1 MVACYKEDLQQYL
14 EDHTE
19 EIFDLYAQGVKSL
32 HLENEL
38 QNEDLPIRVLGPAFK
53 PCQGKNKRIAF
64 FEPKTDSILLMQGH
78 EALKLTHV
86 IFEDIILKVF
96 LGPNLKAL
104 ISVQEFVNSDKVTT
118 QIASKAFDS
127 YTDMLEVLQKQYLA
141 LDFDLGKEQLDTFVK
156 ELNVLSLNGQ
166 TLFAV

>member
-1 MVACYKEDLQQYL
+1 M
-14 EDHTE
+14 
-19 EIFDLYAQGVKSL
+19 
-32 HLENEL
+32 
-38 QNEDLPIRVLGPAFK
+38 
-53 PCQGKNKRIAF
+53 
-64 FEPKTDSILLMQGH
+64 
-78 EALKLTHV
+78 
-86 IFEDIILKVF
+86 DIILKVF